1 MPRNP
6 STGVYSKP
14 AGTTPS
20 VGQVIDPVPWNALT
34 TDLGNEI
41 TNSLPRDGSA
51 PMVAPLKAASGTV
64 SAPGVGFASN
74 PQTGLYLKGGGLL
87 GFTQNGVD
95 ASFDPALVYTE
106 RTDNYTGLAS
116 DKGAYFRF
124 TAAGKTLTFDDSA
137 DLGKD
142 WHITVLADGVS
153 VNVAPSGSDTINGA
167 ATFTVPDGYAIK
179 FVCSGTAFYCEEL
192 NARFDFFLDCIPA
205 WVNNTTISFSAG
217 VGFFGG
223 KQHLLPA
230 YTKLLN
236 AAFAAG
242 NNAGMLDTGAVQAS
256 KTYFL
261 FAIRNLTTGDSDY
274 MASLSLTPA
283 APPGWER
290 LSGSRVGI
298 ILTNSSGQIN
308 QFVQDGN
315 CVYMGNNL
323 AFSSTGT
330 NTPPTLFTLPVCPV
344 GLSVDAYL
352 DLEASGQQNSDV
364 IAYWANASSVNAIV
378 VRLRCWGPS
387 GVNSNGTM
395 TSPGF
400 VRTNTSAQV
409 YRYFDRAGTG
419 TCTGYIRGW
428 RDWQSRRLWG

>member
-51 PMVAPLKAASGTV
+51 PMVAPIKAASGTV

-87 GFTQNGVD
+87 GFAQNGVD

-116 DKGAYFRF
+116 DKGACIRF

-261 FAIRNLTTGDSDY
+261 LAIRNTTTAVCDY
-274 MASLSLTPA
+274 LCSLSPTAPTVPA
-283 APPGWER
+283 GWE
-290 LSGSRVGI
+290 LLPGSRVGI
-298 ILTNSSGQIN
+298 ILTNGSSQIRTFA
-308 QFVQDGN
+308 QSGN
-315 CVYMGNNL
+315 SVTMTATQ
-323 AFSSTGT
+323 AFATTASSSFA
-330 NTPPTLFTLPVCPV
+330 LFTLPNCPV
-344 GLSVDAYL
+344 GLSVDAFL
-352 DLEASGQQNSDV
+352 DLEGSGQQNSDS
-364 IAYWANASSVNAIV
+364 ISYWAAAHDSDAIV
-378 VRLRCWGPS
+378 VRNRVWGPS

-395 TSPGF
+395 ASTGR
-400 VRTNTSAQV
+400 VRTNTAAQV
-409 YRYFDRAGTG
+409 YRSVAVAGT
-419 TCTGYIRGW
+419 TTVLGYMRGW
-428 RDWQSRRLWG
+428 YDWQCKRLWG